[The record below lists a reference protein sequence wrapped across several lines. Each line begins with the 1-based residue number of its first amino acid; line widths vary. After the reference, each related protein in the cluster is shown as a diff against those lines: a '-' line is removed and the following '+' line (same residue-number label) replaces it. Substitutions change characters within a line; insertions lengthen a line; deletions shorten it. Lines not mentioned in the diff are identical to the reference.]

1 MNKRGCL
8 AYAKALFDLAKEE
21 DSVAIVKEDFR
32 IVLAFFASK
41 EGEEALRFLSS
52 FALSYKQKEKVLID
66 GIFPSLHQSC
76 FKPFLQLLLSKN
88 LFHWLAAIEEE
99 YHALANPYLHIAE
112 GIVYSAEPL
121 SEKQMD
127 NVVKAVSKKIAAS
140 VELENRIDSR
150 LIGGV
155 KVYVDGRLFD
165 YSVEGKIEMLRNKL
179 LAGGKI

>member
-21 DSVAIVKEDFR
+21 DSVAIVKEDFHA
-32 IVLAFFASK
+32 VLAFFASN
-41 EGEEALRFLSS
+41 EGKEALRFFSS
-52 FALSYKQKEKVLID
+52 FALSYKQKEKVLIQ
-66 GIFPSLHQSC
+66 GVFPSLHQTC
-76 FKPFLQLLLSKN
+76 FRPFLRLLLSKN
-88 LFHWLAAIEEE
+88 LFRYLTAIEQE
-99 YHALANPYLHIAE
+99 YRALANPYLHIAE

-121 SEKQMD
+121 SEKQISD
-127 NVVKAVSKKIAAS
+127 VTKAVSKKISA
-140 VELENRIDSR
+140 VTELENRIDSR

-165 YSVEGKIEMLRNKL
+165 CSIEGKIEMLRNKL